1 MLITS
6 LSRSAMLLGGVVFL
20 GTAAMSPARAGGL
33 SAAELSLADA
43 VLSDFNVVTF
53 GDYHANNE
61 TEGRVAVGGNFLGT
75 GHNICF
81 NGCSGDTTDTALGAT
96 YGALN
101 VWGNVSGGATL
112 LSGDAFIQGTN
123 ASGSNLSLQHNGG
136 VNIVGQNSGQ
146 ISNPTFINT
155 AASSAGTTQNAAAG
169 TIKTGLPANAV
180 FPFSATLPFQ
190 AALTDLS
197 TSLASLATTSGAQTI
212 GPYVQNGPTSF
223 TATPASG
230 NFGGKTYG
238 LFTTTMSDLAG
249 YQNFAG
255 INTNG
260 LDAVIVV
267 VTGSASTALPN
278 LNTFAGD
285 ASVIWDFV
293 DTTTLNFAGGWAG
306 QILAPDAVISNPSGD
321 LTGAVIGES
330 LDQGGE
336 VHNLALP
343 IGDLSGIPTTST
355 TTADVPEPPAL
366 ALLATGALAL
376 AALRRRAHVMKNS
389 ARAASPNSC
398 A

>member
-6 LSRSAMLLGGVVFL
+6 LSRSAVLLGGVVFL

-53 GDYHANNE
+53 GDYHATNE

-81 NGCSGDTTDTALGAT
+81 NGCAGDTTDTALGAT

-155 AASSAGTTQNAAAG
+155 AAPSAGTTQNAAAG
-169 TIKTGLPANAV
+169 TIKTGLPASAV

-197 TSLASLATTSGAQTI
+197 
-212 GPYVQNGPTSF
+212 
-223 TATPASG
+223 
-230 NFGGKTYG
+230 
-238 LFTTTMSDLAG
+238 
-249 YQNFAG
+249 
-255 INTNG
+255 
-260 LDAVIVV
+260 
-267 VTGSASTALPN
+267 
-278 LNTFAGD
+278 
-285 ASVIWDFV
+285 
-293 DTTTLNFAGGWAG
+293 
-306 QILAPDAVISNPSGD
+306 
-321 LTGAVIGES
+321 
-330 LDQGGE
+330 
-336 VHNLALP
+336 
-343 IGDLSGIPTTST
+343 
-355 TTADVPEPPAL
+355 
-366 ALLATGALAL
+366 
-376 AALRRRAHVMKNS
+376 
-389 ARAASPNSC
+389 
-398 A
+398 